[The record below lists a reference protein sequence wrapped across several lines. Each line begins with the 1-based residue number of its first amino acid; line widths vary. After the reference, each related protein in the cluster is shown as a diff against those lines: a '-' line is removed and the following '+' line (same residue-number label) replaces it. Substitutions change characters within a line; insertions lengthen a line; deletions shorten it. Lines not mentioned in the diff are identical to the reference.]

1 VFDEK
6 MLVILS
12 GGTGTPKFLD
22 GLTEVLPAH
31 EICIITNTADD
42 FYFYG
47 LRVCPDLDS
56 VLYVLAGL
64 LDKTKWWGLEGD
76 SYWVRDSLNV
86 FGEDI
91 WFNLGDKDLALS
103 LLRTNL
109 LAHGKTLSETTEI
122 LSKRLGITQLVLPM
136 TNDLV
141 QTFIST
147 PDGRLHLQEWWIKHK
162 GQPTILEIE
171 FEGINE
177 ATPSERVIESI
188 KNADAVIIGPSNPV
202 TSIGPILSVSG
213 IRSALEA
220 LEVPVLAISPFI
232 GTKPI
237 SGPAGTLFS
246 AQNLLVHSNVLI
258 SLYGGFLDA
267 LLVDPR
273 DMPSMNRENK
283 KIHIFGR
290 NTIMRSRQEEID
302 LARDVLSF
310 LRKISPIRR

>member
-1 VFDEK
+1 

-76 SYWVRDSLNV
+76 TYWVRDSLHV
-86 FGEDI
+86 YGEEI

-109 LAHGKTLSETTEI
+109 LAQGKTLSETTEI

-141 QTFIST
+141 QTYFST
-147 PDGRLHLQEWWIKHK
+147 PEGRLHLQEWWIKHK
-162 GQPTILEIE
+162 GQPTVLEIE

-177 ATPSERVIESI
+177 ANPSERVIESI
-188 KNADAVIIGPSNPV
+188 INADAVIIGPSNPI

-213 IRSALEA
+213 IRAALAELEA
-220 LEVPVLAISPFI
+220 PVLAISPFI

-237 SGPAGTLFS
+237 SGPAGTLLS
-246 AQNLLVHSNVLI
+246 AQNLPVHSNVLI
-258 SLYGGFLDA
+258 SLYRDFLDA

-273 DMPSMNRENK
+273 DMPTMNRENK
-283 KIHIFGR
+283 KIHILGR

-302 LARDVLSF
+302 LARDVLSY
-310 LRKISPIRR
+310 LRKISPVRR

>member
-1 VFDEK
+1 

-12 GGTGTPKFLD
+12 GGTGTPKFLN
-22 GLTEVLPAH
+22 GLTEVLPAN

-76 SYWVRDSLNV
+76 TYWVRDALNV

-122 LSKRLGITQLVLPM
+122 LRKRLGITQLVLPM
-136 TNDLV
+136 SNDLV
-141 QTFIST
+141 QTYIST
-147 PDGRLHLQEWWIKHK
+147 PEGRLHFQEWWVKHK
-162 GQPTILEIE
+162 GQPTILKIE

-177 ATPSERVIESI
+177 ATPSEKVIESI
-188 KNADAVIIGPSNPV
+188 QNADAVIIGPSNPV
-202 TSIGPILSVSG
+202 TSIGPILSVSR
-213 IRSALEA
+213 IRSALEE

-237 SGPAGTLFS
+237 SGPAGTFLS
-246 AQNLLVHSNVLI
+246 AQNLPVHSNVLI
-258 SLYGGFLDA
+258 RLYKGFLDA

-273 DMPSMNRENK
+273 DMPTMNHENK
-283 KIHIFGR
+283 KVHIIGR
-290 NTIMRSRQEEID
+290 NTIMKSRREEID
-302 LARDVLSF
+302 LARDVLRF